1 MMGRDLNESWIDFE
15 GGSSV
20 NNYSLL
26 TSSALEDDEHDIT
39 FAPPNS
45 PIVPSNV
52 VMRGTINIPS
62 LDQTLNAEDPEGASP
77 IVRGVFDST
86 WFPYSNYE
94 NCPVTPDANQTTNQF
109 LNESNMEILHNSL
122 LESKWKPKDKI
133 FVDLNNTL
141 DEKDNIDYNST
152 ILANNNNNN
161 SSVLEPMFQIF
172 RDIKSGDSHLSHII
186 SNIKR
191 LLSNKMVSHSDVC
204 ADDFVKK
211 SAELFQTST
220 QFDDIAIFHLVSL
233 FEQVLSD
240 SELSKDRLK
249 LISQYCRSPLAKLA
263 MAGNPEI
270 SKRAENFDDDDASSM
285 MDYFAFFLLSRL
297 VASAFTP
304 PFRLV
309 PLQVVLSPRVFLF
322 MPSFTHVLLL
332 TEPLAKD
339 RGSLFQRIRYFHP
352 NLLHHAVHRLYP
364 YYP

>member
-94 NCPVTPDANQTTNQF
+94 NCPVTPDANQTTYGSVYPHLSYRHDLTFRDLQLASSFPNNSNQF

-270 SKRAENFDDDDASSM
+270 SKRAENC
-285 MDYFAFFLLSRL
+285 L
-297 VASAFTP
+297 
-304 PFRLV
+304 
-309 PLQVVLSPRVFLF
+309 
-322 MPSFTHVLLL
+322 
-332 TEPLAKD
+332 
-339 RGSLFQRIRYFHP
+339 
-352 NLLHHAVHRLYP
+352 NLLQ
-364 YYP
+364 